1 MSDAQ
6 GPGGTVPA
14 PRIPRDVGVVIVA
27 GGSGSRVGGGELKQ
41 LRWVAGK
48 PMLLHSL
55 QTFQRR
61 ADVAMVV
68 CVLPQRYAGDPPPWI
83 FQSDAER
90 MLISVG
96 GRTRAESVANGLE
109 DLPSECRYVLIHDAA
124 RPLAS
129 DEMIDRVVVEA
140 RKGHGAIA
148 ALPVVDTLKRVDAD
162 GRIVET
168 VSREG
173 LWRAQTPQGFP
184 RELIERAH
192 REARANGTHAA
203 ATDDA
208 ALCELLGIPV
218 HVVRGSEKALK
229 VTEEGDFARA
239 EAFQSLPE

>member
-1 MSDAQ
+1 MT
-6 GPGGTVPA
+6 GPA
-14 PRIPRDVGVVIVA
+14 PRVQRDVGVVIVA
-27 GGSGSRVGGGELKQ
+27 GGSGSRVGGGEIKQ

-55 QTFQRR
+55 QTFQKR

-90 MLISVG
+90 LLISVG

-109 DLPSECRYVLIHDAA
+109 DLTAECRYVLIHDAA
-124 RPLAS
+124 RPLVS

-162 GRIVET
+162 GRIVAT
-168 VSREG
+168 VPREG

-184 RELIERAH
+184 RDLIERAH
-192 REARANGTHAA
+192 REARANGTHAT

-208 ALCELLGIPV
+208 ALCELLGLPV

-239 EAFQSLPE
+239 EAFQPLPE

>member
-1 MSDAQ
+1 MSA
-6 GPGGTVPA
+6 PA
-14 PRIPRDVGVVIVA
+14 PRVTRDVGVVIVA
-27 GGSGSRVGGGELKQ
+27 GGSGSRIGGGELKQ

-55 QTFQRR
+55 QTFQKR

-90 MLISVG
+90 LLISVG
-96 GRTRAESVANGLE
+96 GKHRAESVANGLE
-109 DLPSECRYVLIHDAA
+109 DLPTECRTVLIHDAA
-124 RPLAS
+124 RPLVS
-129 DEMIDRVVVEA
+129 DEMIDRVILEA
-140 RKGHGAIA
+140 RKGYGAIA
-148 ALPVVDTLKRVDAD
+148 ALPVVDTLKRVDAE
-162 GRIVET
+162 GRITGT
-168 VSREG
+168 VSREA

-184 RELIERAH
+184 REVIERAH
-192 REARANGTHAA
+192 REARANGTHAT

-208 ALCELLGIPV
+208 ALCEALGLPV

>member
-1 MSDAQ
+1 MSEQ
-6 GPGGTVPA
+6 A
-14 PRIPRDVGVVIVA
+14 PRVTRDVGVVIVA
-27 GGSGSRVGGGELKQ
+27 GGSGSRVGGGEIKQ

-55 QTFQRR
+55 QTFQKR

-109 DLPSECRYVLIHDAA
+109 DLTAECRYVLIHDAA
-124 RPLAS
+124 RPLVS

-162 GRIVET
+162 GRIVGT
-168 VSREG
+168 VAREG

-184 RELIERAH
+184 REMIERAH
-192 REARANGTHAA
+192 REGRANGTHAT

-208 ALCELLGIPV
+208 ALCELLGLPV

-239 EAFQSLPE
+239 EAFQPLPE

>member
-1 MSDAQ
+1 MSA
-6 GPGGTVPA
+6 PA
-14 PRIPRDVGVVIVA
+14 PRVTRDVGVVIVA
-27 GGSGSRVGGGELKQ
+27 GGSGSRIGGGELKQ

-55 QTFQRR
+55 QAFQKR

-90 MLISVG
+90 LLISVG
-96 GRTRAESVANGLE
+96 GKHRAESVANGLE
-109 DLPSECRYVLIHDAA
+109 DLPTECRTVLIHDAA
-124 RPLAS
+124 RPLVS
-129 DEMIDRVVVEA
+129 DEMIDRVIVEA

-148 ALPVVDTLKRVDAD
+148 ALPVVDTLKRVDAE
-162 GRIVET
+162 GRITGT
-168 VSREG
+168 VSREA

-192 REARANGTHAA
+192 REARANGTHAS

-208 ALCELLGIPV
+208 GLCEALGLAV

-229 VTEEGDFARA
+229 VTEEADFARA